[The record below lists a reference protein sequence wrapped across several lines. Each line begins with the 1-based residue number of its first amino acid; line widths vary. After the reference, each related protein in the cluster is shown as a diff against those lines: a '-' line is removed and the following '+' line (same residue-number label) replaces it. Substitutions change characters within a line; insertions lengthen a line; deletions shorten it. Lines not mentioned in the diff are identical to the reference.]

1 MNVNYS
7 NIILLY
13 NVISIIL
20 IIIIFI
26 IVIKRY
32 LNNTDE
38 KIEKFNMKDDTI
50 NYNNKFKYMP
60 SNTRIMYENTGEYP
74 WNRHIINSSIPY
86 DVNVKKEAVN
96 VYYYEFD
103 NNTYNEKLKEVFKNN
118 CKDLIIA
125 VEGNKWTEWKNPK
138 NEKNKD
144 KIKLLLNYY
153 NKIYKFIDQKL
164 NNNKIMELPGK
175 DAKQK
180 IQIVHDL
187 MLRYRNNADYP
198 EYYMFDIDLILY
210 RVGKFQGKH
219 VKVVAITNRYTINVI
234 LIKIIGVI
242 SEDNIVLHPFK
253 GYDINNKNDFNQYVP
268 MKYGTIENE
277 RTMSTKYTFYVNDT
291 YIDKELE
298 NIMFKKLLEEN
309 IPEDID
315 ISNNNYEPTKEE
327 LKNTKKNRCLL

>member
-32 LNNTDE
+32 LSNTDE
-38 KIEKFNMKDDTI
+38 KIEKFNMKDDNV

-125 VEGNKWTEWKNPK
+125 VEGNNWSKWLNPK
-138 NEKNKD
+138 LEKDNR
-144 KIKLLLNYY
+144 KIQLLLKYY
-153 NKIYKFIDQKL
+153 NKIYF
-164 NNNKIMELPGK
+164 
-175 DAKQK
+175 
-180 IQIVHDL
+180 
-187 MLRYRNNADYP
+187 R
-198 EYYMFDIDLILY
+198 
-210 RVGKFQGKH
+210 
-219 VKVVAITNRYTINVI
+219 
-234 LIKIIGVI
+234 
-242 SEDNIVLHPFK
+242 
-253 GYDINNKNDFNQYVP
+253 QY
-268 MKYGTIENE
+268 
-277 RTMSTKYTFYVNDT
+277 
-291 YIDKELE
+291 
-298 NIMFKKLLEEN
+298 
-309 IPEDID
+309 
-315 ISNNNYEPTKEE
+315 
-327 LKNTKKNRCLL
+327 

>member
-1 MNVNYS
+1 MNINYS

-13 NVISIIL
+13 NLAIIIL
-20 IIIIFI
+20 ICIIFI

-32 LNNTDE
+32 LSNTYD
-38 KIEKFNMKDDTI
+38 KIENFNMKDSTI
-50 NYNNKFKYMP
+50 NYNNNFKYIP
-60 SNTRIMYENTGEYP
+60 SNARIMYENSGIYP

-103 NNTYNEKLKEVFKNN
+103 NNTYNEKLKDVFKNN

-125 VEGNKWTEWKNPK
+125 IEGNKWSKWKNPK
-138 NEKNKD
+138 SEKDKD

-153 NKIYKFIDQKL
+153 NSIYIYIYEKL
-164 NNNKIMELPGK
+164 NNNSIMDLPGK
-175 DAKQK
+175 DVKQK

-187 MLRYRNNADYP
+187 MLRYRNNVDYP

-210 RVGKFQGKH
+210 RAGKFQGKH
-219 VKVVAITNRYTINVI
+219 VKAIAITNGSIINVI

-253 GYDINNKNDFNQYVP
+253 GYDINNNNNFVQYVP
-268 MKYGTIENE
+268 MKYGAIENE
-277 RTMSTKYTFYVNDT
+277 RTMSSKYTFYISDT
-291 YIDKELE
+291 YLDKELE
-298 NIMFKKLLEEN
+298 NIIFKKILEEN

-315 ISNNNYEPTKEE
+315 ISNINYEPTKEE
-327 LKNTKKNRCLL
+327 LAKSKKKRCLL

>member
-13 NVISIIL
+13 NEISIIL

-103 NNTYNEKLKEVFKNN
+103 F
-118 CKDLIIA
+118 DL
-125 VEGNKWTEWKNPK
+125 
-138 NEKNKD
+138 
-144 KIKLLLNYY
+144 
-153 NKIYKFIDQKL
+153 F
-164 NNNKIMELPGK
+164 
-175 DAKQK
+175 
-180 IQIVHDL
+180 
-187 MLRYRNNADYP
+187 
-198 EYYMFDIDLILY
+198 
-210 RVGKFQGKH
+210 
-219 VKVVAITNRYTINVI
+219 
-234 LIKIIGVI
+234 
-242 SEDNIVLHPFK
+242 
-253 GYDINNKNDFNQYVP
+253 
-268 MKYGTIENE
+268 
-277 RTMSTKYTFYVNDT
+277 
-291 YIDKELE
+291 
-298 NIMFKKLLEEN
+298 
-309 IPEDID
+309 
-315 ISNNNYEPTKEE
+315 
-327 LKNTKKNRCLL
+327 